1 MSAVGGEGGERRE
14 TAGQHQIKM
23 ENSEK
28 MSSICFGVLMQ
39 FVQLC
44 TDSQNVGYCSEVI
57 LVFNLKILS

>member
-1 MSAVGGEGGERRE
+1 MSAVGREEGRGE

-39 FVQLC
+39 FFQLC
-44 TDSQNVGYCSEVI
+44 TDSQNVGYSSEVI
-57 LVFNLKILS
+57 LVFNIKILS